1 LRVRGESSP
10 SMSTYYASGSADAFL
25 AERGFDDK
33 WVHKEERKKDIW
45 EEVKTGKKK
54 QLSGAEKRARAAKI
68 SEQVLKNADSVRVDV
83 DGQEM
88 NRLLEKQ
95 ARKEGMG
102 EKGQEPKQPSAKPKK
117 EKPAPAA
124 PPPKKEAPV
133 PFVTSVPLTARRVR
147 TELST
152 FMAKYE
158 NTYAQVIALSE
169 MLHEAFEPLRIDL
182 IWEQHVDV
190 LAAPSSWLD
199 KPASLL
205 PEDTISA
212 IVEWLEGIPQKHLAE
227 LCEFLVEHGMP
238 GGGKMGRGGDKEY
251 LGLKALLQIM
261 LQRVRG
267 AGANP
272 GMHATR
278 APQILQ
284 KSAVRLMSDLL
295 TYAHLRLLVRG
306 RERAGKHRG
315 SRRPPHLVCGSAVCD
330 VDDSAACSTKCA
342 CLASELF
349 PLPAAS
355 ARARPQLQREVGSAV
370 CCCVKPPARVS

>member
-1 LRVRGESSP
+1 
-10 SMSTYYASGSADAFL
+10 MSTYYASGSADAFL

-124 PPPKKEAPV
+124 PQPKKEAPV

-147 TELST
+147 SELST

-205 PEDTISA
+205 PEETISA

-272 GMHATR
+272 GMQAIT
-278 APQILQ
+278 APQTQILQ
-284 KSAVRLMSDLL
+284 KSAVSLKSALL
-295 TYAHLRLLVRG
+295 TYALLRLLVRR
-306 RERAGKHRG
+306 RERAGELRG
-315 SRRPPHLVCGSAVCD
+315 SRRPPNLVCGSAVCD
-330 VDDSAACSTKCA
+330 VDDCAACAAGCA

-349 PLPAAS
+349 PLPAAC

-370 CCCVKPPARVS
+370 CCCVEPSTCVS